1 LKEILEDVIVEIKTN
16 FYFQIYNGIPHTSQ
30 ALLILLFS
38 YTYRLGADI
47 NIKNDRGETPYD
59 LATRSVKE
67 SQHSLC
73 RFIRSYNSSISV
85 INNSDT
91 LLINL

>member
-1 LKEILEDVIVEIKTN
+1 MKEILEDVIVEIKTN

-59 LATRSVKE
+59 LATKGGYENIIKKLCSHLGQ
-67 SQHSLC
+67 SQLDRLMKHK
-73 RFIRSYNSSISV
+73 
-85 INNSDT
+85 T
-91 LLINL
+91 KA